1 MNPSALPTSTT
12 DNPPA
17 APQVKPNPKATP
29 YKTEPESSLPAKPD
43 PTTDNDPTISNGPT
57 MVDVSGP
64 HPPSPDFKIA
74 KGAQVG
80 NADYFDQ
87 VLSGS
92 AVHPKSRAGDKVASS
107 AIDVVELLALQNSES
122 VWVFDDAKQ
131 VGFGA
136 KLLGWAEDGNN
147 DLEGTEVVELQT
159 RAGAGSGLAG
169 FLGGRKAGAAKGV
182 TTVIATTA
190 TLPLLLPVLDALPSD
205 TQGKI
210 IIHLATT
217 TIPSPSLCFTDSLDL
232 VVPQLPSIPL
242 DKFSILFSSTPAG
255 IAQTAASAYSKH
267 NERNVIH
274 ILESTYAGRQ
284 IGELII
290 PEVPTAHPAPAFESH
305 GEVASASNVLVVL
318 AGHVAN
324 QLVAALSNSSSK
336 TAIVVIHSWD
346 HATGLHKLIKSQKLY
361 LVNESESA
369 RLIFKENVLS
379 ALYDPQGSSSK
390 VVFPCIRSIVVPSDG
405 EKTVVEVVNDTVP
418 GAFSTKDKED
428 NVKTVS
434 FYTSQTEPLPELLAQ
449 LFGASPSLKTT
460 LDRFGSSVAQ
470 GVKSVLQLRPQG
482 GKKSVARSS
491 PVTAQGEKS
500 DVVWITEPQI
510 IKQSDVF
517 SSLAR
522 NALVVLVV
530 PWAEVEV
537 ASKLTRAE
545 RETIKEK
552 NARVFLLSPT
562 ENPVVQEVAF
572 LMMYTSSKMLTEGVK
587 SVLNA
592 YYDGNLSREAI
603 EEAQANLTEVA
614 DVQKWDTS
622 VAEEDKDKA
631 EVVKSGW
638 EFDALPGR
646 AGLVDTHTEGKP
658 VRGDWALAAKH
669 FLFKEAFEY
678 GDEVERDEEL
688 KEKAILDL
696 RPSLED
702 KTYLV
707 KVSEN
712 RRLTPETYDRNVF
725 HIAFDTAGT
734 GLKYEVGEALGIHGW
749 NDADEVREFIQWYG
763 LDADEL
769 VSVPS
774 PHDGGATYET
784 RTVFQLM
791 QQNLDVFGKPGKSF
805 YASLSSLAKNKN
817 EERTLRFIAAPEGV
831 ALFKKM
837 SEVETVTFADV
848 LRQFKSARPS
858 IEELVGLIPEI
869 KPRHYSIASSNA
881 AVGDLVELLVV
892 TVDWAT
898 PSGTPRYGQ
907 CTRYL
912 VGLPVGAQVT
922 VSIKPSVMKLPPLDT
937 QPIIMAGLGTG
948 AAPFRAFIQHRA
960 WQKSQGI
967 DVGPLVYYFGSR
979 YRSQEYLYV
988 SLGFS
993 SWEYWSR
1000 GHFADRCL
1008 LARFLGRRDRGLHRR
1023 RDHHPRRSGLF
1034 A

>member
-1 MNPSALPTSTT
+1 MTLVQSDLPTSTT

-17 APQVKPNPKATP
+17 RPDVKPNTPRATP

-43 PTTDNDPTISNGPT
+43 PSTDNDPTISNGPT
-57 MVDVSGP
+57 MVNVSGP

-80 NADYFDQ
+80 DVGYFDQ
-87 VLSGS
+87 LLSRS
-92 AVHPKSRAGDKVASS
+92 AVHPRSQAGDRVDAC
-107 AIDVVELLALQNSES
+107 ALDVVELLALQNSSS

-131 VGFGA
+131 VGFGG
-136 KLLGWAEDGNN
+136 KVLKWAENQD
-147 DLEGTEVVELQT
+147 EETTTEVVELQT

-169 FLGGRKAGAAKGV
+169 FLSSTKRSTTGGV
-182 TTVIATTA
+182 TTIIATSA
-190 TLPLLLPVLDALPSD
+190 TLPLLLPVLDQLPA
-205 TQGKI
+205 GNNGNKI
-210 IIHLATT
+210 VIHLATT
-217 TIPSPSLCFTDSLDL
+217 TIAEDTLRFTDSLDK
-232 VVPQLPSIPL
+232 VVPQLPSIPT
-242 DKFSILFSSTPAG
+242 DKFSVVLSSTPTE
-255 IAQTAASAYSKH
+255 IVQTTASAYSTH
-267 NERNVIH
+267 NDRNVIN
-274 ILESTYAGRQ
+274 IVESTFAGRQ
-284 IGELII
+284 IVDSL
-290 PEVPTAHPAPAFESH
+290 EVPKVPTVHPAPAFVPYGS
-305 GEVASASNVLVVL
+305 VAQASQVLLVL
-318 AGHVAN
+318 AGHIAN
-324 QLVAALSNSSSK
+324 QLVAALSAGKTSS
-336 TAIVVIHSWD
+336 TAIVVLHSWD
-346 HATGLHKLIKSQKLY
+346 HATGLHKLIPGTSTSQKLY

-369 RLIFKENVLS
+369 RLVLKENVLS

-390 VVFPCIRSIVVPSDG
+390 VVFPCIRSIVVPAD
-405 EKTVVEVVNDTVP
+405 EDAVEVVNKVLP
-418 GAFSTKDKED
+418 GAFAAKASSED
-428 NVKTVS
+428 DQVKTIS

-449 LFGASPSLKTT
+449 LFGASSSLSTS

-470 GVKSVLQLRPQG
+470 GVKSVLNLRPG
-482 GKKSVARSS
+482 ASAKGKTSTPAR
-491 PVTAQGEKS
+491 PVVVQGEQS

-510 IKQSDVF
+510 IKQNDVF
-517 SSLAR
+517 FSLKR
-522 NALVVLVV
+522 NSLVVLVV

-537 ASKLTRAE
+537 ASKLSRSD
-545 RETIKEK
+545 RESIKSK

-562 ENPVVQEVAF
+562 ENPVVQQVAF
-572 LMMYTSSKMLTEGVK
+572 LMMYTSTKMLSEEIK
-587 SVLNA
+587 SVLSA
-592 YYDGNLSREAI
+592 YYEGNLSREAI

-614 DVQKWDTS
+614 DVQEWETEVPAGEEGKKDEVEKSAWEWDAVHGKT
-622 VAEEDKDKA
+622 
-631 EVVKSGW
+631 GI
-638 EFDALPGR
+638 
-646 AGLVDTHTEGKP
+646 VDTHTEGKP
-658 VRGDWALAAKH
+658 QRGDWALAAKH

-678 GDEVERDEEL
+678 GPAIESDEEL

-725 HIAFDTAGT
+725 HIAFDTSGT

-749 NDADEVREFIQWYG
+749 NDADEVREFIEWYG

-774 PHDGGATYET
+774 PHDNGATYET

-805 YASLSSLAKNKN
+805 YASLAALAKNKN

-881 AVGDLVELLVV
+881 AVGDLVELLIV

-912 VGLPVGAQVT
+912 AGLPVGAQVT

-967 DVGPLVYYFGSR
+967 EVGPLVYYFGSR

-988 SLGFS
+988 SRVG
-993 SWEYWSR
+993 
-1000 GHFADRCL
+1000 
-1008 LARFLGRRDRGLHRR
+1008 
-1023 RDHHPRRSGLF
+1023 
-1034 A
+1034 